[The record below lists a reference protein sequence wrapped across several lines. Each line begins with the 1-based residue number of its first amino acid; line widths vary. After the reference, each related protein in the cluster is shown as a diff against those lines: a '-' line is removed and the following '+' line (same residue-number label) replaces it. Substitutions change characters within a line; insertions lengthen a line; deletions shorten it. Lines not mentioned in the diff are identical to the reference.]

1 MLSHSWN
8 SYICPNLPFGNS
20 QLLILDFV
28 SVEIHAQKY
37 SRLLYFC
44 LLHFCPRSKVWI
56 PLLYLCLHGRFNE
69 VTSLLFLF
77 VSGRV
82 GFQIWGATTAKW
94 KDFSWQDVHFSRW
107 TSTKYVHIGAVR
119 PPFNRNVYSDLDSQ
133 NLVLYLILF
142 CHIDMTVWQKKKH
155 PDQNLFAMTS
165 GSFVIVLKVR

>member
-1 MLSHSWN
+1 MLCTGVTRSATEQ
-8 SYICPNLPFGNS
+8 IGGQLTPRQLG
-20 QLLILDFV
+20 QLLARHRCFLFCWSTERITAPWASLKQGPDNFFI
-28 SVEIHAQKY
+28 E
-37 SRLLYFC
+37 RLVQNSNTIFQWFQVTYLP
-44 LLHFCPRSKVWI
+44 LKVWK

-82 GFQIWGATTAKW
+82 VFQIWGATTAKW

-133 NLVLYLILF
+133 NLV
-142 CHIDMTVWQKKKH
+142 
-155 PDQNLFAMTS
+155 
-165 GSFVIVLKVR
+165 